1 MTEYSLGSQ
10 GKIKGRGTNLITI
23 VVRDNGTPPLRAT
36 NRFTVRVIE
45 VNEPPALTVPA
56 SHTVLPGKSVSFSVS
71 ATDGDLPANA
81 LSFSLGP
88 GSPLGASLNAASGLF
103 SWTPPATP
111 VPGTN
116 VFNFVV
122 SDSGVPSLS
131 NQRSVTLTVVPQ
143 PLIESIT
150 HNGGTVIIRW
160 SALAGLGYR
169 VQFKTTLDQPNW
181 TDLSGDIVAAGTSAT
196 KNDVA
201 SGQRFYRV
209 TVLP

>member
-1 MTEYSLGSQ
+1 
-10 GKIKGRGTNLITI
+10 
-23 VVRDNGTPPLRAT
+23 
-36 NRFTVRVIE
+36 
-45 VNEPPALTVPA
+45 VP
-56 SHTVLPGKSVSFSVS
+56 VSFTVS

-88 GSPLGASLNAASGLF
+88 GLPPGASLNAASGLF

-111 VPGTN
+111 LPGTN
-116 VFNFVV
+116 VFSFVV
-122 SDSGVPSLS
+122 SDNGMPSLS
-131 NQRSVTLTVVPQ
+131 DQRSVTLTVVPQ

-150 HNGGTVIIRW
+150 RSGGMATIRW

-181 TDLSGDIVAAGTSAT
+181 TDLSGDIVAAGASAT
-196 KNDVA
+196 KSDAA
-201 SGQRFYRV
+201 SGGQRFYRV